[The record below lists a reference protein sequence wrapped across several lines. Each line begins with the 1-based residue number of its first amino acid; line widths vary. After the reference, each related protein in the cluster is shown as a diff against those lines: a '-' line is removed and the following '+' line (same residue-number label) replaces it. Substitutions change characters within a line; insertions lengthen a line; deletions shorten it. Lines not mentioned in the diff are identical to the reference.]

1 MQSVR
6 YALENMCVVSTLEGV
21 LQHFFSE
28 VLVHNVL
35 TVEHGTIR
43 LKLHVFVNLGPTSD
57 KAYTKSI
64 CLNVQIE
71 ARRL

>member
-43 LKLHVFVNLGPTSD
+43 LKLHVFVNLGPTRPTRG

-64 CLNVQIE
+64 CLNV
-71 ARRL
+71 

>member
-1 MQSVR
+1 
-6 YALENMCVVSTLEGV
+6 MCVVSTLEGV

-43 LKLHVFVNLGPTSD
+43 LKLHVFCELGS
-57 KAYTKSI
+57 
-64 CLNVQIE
+64 N
-71 ARRL
+71 